1 MAVMLE
7 DGQPISDIGFAYLSE
22 LLDVDISSIQ
32 DGDLLK
38 YNGTTHKIEKY
49 TPPFV
54 ISENQSGGYDVTYPS

>member
-1 MAVMLE
+1 MLYK
-7 DGQPISDIGFAYLSE
+7 DGIPIAE
-22 LLDVDISSIQ
+22 LVITDFKDLFDVDISNIQ

>member
-1 MAVMLE
+1 MLYE
-7 DGQPISDIGFAYLSE
+7 DGVPTAE
-22 LLDVDISSIQ
+22 LVITDFKDLFDVDISSIQ

>member
-1 MAVMLE
+1 MLYE
-7 DGQPISDIGFAYLSE
+7 DGIPTAE
-22 LLDVDISSIQ
+22 LVITDFKDLFDVDISSIQ